1 MSPSFTPASVSA
13 SNSKQDT
20 AEAQDKAQTSV
31 STAPSPATPIATPA
45 ASSSAEPSSAA
56 ILTSSASDSPPRPRS
71 ESEEMRIVSTVE
83 GLTKSIIKELQ
94 KKGKMNLTQLIKRTK
109 SDEYRVRSVLN
120 VLLAT
125 PLVNQARKNGVRG
138 TDSVIIMYRH
148 GAALRKPVD
157 LATLV
162 AEIRNEQA
170 QITACVSRAKR
181 IRQEMDQE
189 KPSGLR
195 VVADLFRGNAPLVR
209 DPLYRIMI
217 KALQQRYIEHKK
229 KVDAKS
235 SKGKGKA
242 AMPGPSQS
250 TPAPEVTTS
259 GDDRREDGGASEN
272 AQSGME
278 GTSKEKVSD
287 AQPREAEPGPK
298 PKPEFEPKLELEP
311 EPEREPESE
320 PDQKAG
326 PDHASTQNGEP
337 ESVHM
342 EV

>member
-1 MSPSFTPASVSA
+1 
-13 SNSKQDT
+13 
-20 AEAQDKAQTSV
+20 
-31 STAPSPATPIATPA
+31 
-45 ASSSAEPSSAA
+45 
-56 ILTSSASDSPPRPRS
+56 
-71 ESEEMRIVSTVE
+71 
-83 GLTKSIIKELQ
+83 
-94 KKGKMNLTQLIKRTK
+94 MNLTQLIKRTK
-109 SDEYRVRSVLN
+109 SDEYRVRAYSMFF
-120 VLLAT
+120 LAT

-250 TPAPEVTTS
+250 TPAPEVATS
-259 GDDRREDGGASEN
+259 GDDRREDGGASEKRN
-272 AQSGME
+272 LVW
-278 GTSKEKVSD
+278 KVLLRRRYQTRS
-287 AQPREAEPGPK
+287 RERLSPGLSPNLSSSLSLRLSLSPSASLSLSPIKRLGPTMHRLRTESPK
-298 PKPEFEPKLELEP
+298 VCIWKYDKS
-311 EPEREPESE
+311 ER
-320 PDQKAG
+320 
-326 PDHASTQNGEP
+326 
-337 ESVHM
+337 V
-342 EV
+342 